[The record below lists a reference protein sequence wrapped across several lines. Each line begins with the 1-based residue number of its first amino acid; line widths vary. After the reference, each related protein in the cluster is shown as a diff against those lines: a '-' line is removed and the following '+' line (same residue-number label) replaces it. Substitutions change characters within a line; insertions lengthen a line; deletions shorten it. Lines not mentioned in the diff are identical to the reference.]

1 MAGLTDLYI
10 SKRKDLMARN
20 TSAPVTRD
28 ADNNIIGCPHCGAR
42 HLRKDGWQ
50 YKATLKKQRW
60 VCTACKRKTLA
71 PVILEE
77 SPFKVGEIEPDMI
90 PINDLIDHRLKLYE
104 QKKTHRESKTL
115 VDIDINVTGPIGIAH
130 FGDPHVDD
138 DGTDLSQIIHYTDLI
153 NGTEGMFA
161 GNLGDIQNNW
171 IGRLAALYGQQSTSA
186 KESWRL
192 TEYFVNKLDWIYLV
206 AGNHDVWSGDGDPL
220 DFIMRDHKGLYEKW
234 GARMNLRFPNGK
246 EIRINA
252 RHTFKGNSMWNTAH
266 GVAKAAQMGWKDHI
280 LTCGHTHVSGYQVLK
295 DPASG
300 LISHALQVASFKIM
314 DSYAD
319 KLGLDDKNIFN
330 CPVTIIDPRYA
341 DDDNRLI
348 TTLFNPIIACEYL
361 KFLRMDYA
369 KTTK

>member
-1 MAGLTDLYI
+1 MGNSNTTIKQTVDEF
-10 SKRKDLMARN
+10 RKD
-20 TSAPVTRD
+20 D
-28 ADNNIIGCPHCGAR
+28 DGNIIGCPHCGAR
-42 HLRKDGWQ
+42 SLRKDGFSY
-50 YKATLKKQRW
+50 YKKTKKQQW
-60 VCTACKRKTLA
+60 CCYACSRKTLN
-71 PVILEE
+71 PIIVEE
-77 SPFKVGEIEPDMI
+77 SPFKVADRDPELMPIEEI
-90 PINDLIDHRLKLYE
+90 INFRTKAYR
-104 QKKTHRESKTL
+104 QKKKSKESRKL
-115 VDIDINVTGPIGIAH
+115 IDININVDGPIGIAH

-138 DGTDLSQIIHYTDLI
+138 DGTDLSQILMYIDLI
-153 NGTEGMFA
+153 NNTEGMFA

-171 IGRLAALYGQQSTSA
+171 IGRLQALYGQQSTSA

-192 TEYFVNKLDWIYLV
+192 TEYFVNKLNWLYLV

-220 DFIMRDHKGLYEKW
+220 EFIMRDHKGLYERF
-234 GARMNLRFPNGK
+234 GARMNLIFPNGK
-246 EIRINA
+246 EITVNA

-295 DPASG
+295 DAASG

-330 CPVTIIDPRYA
+330 CPVTIIDPRYD

-348 TTLFNPIIACEYL
+348 TTIFNPEVACEYL
-361 KFLRMDYA
+361 KFLR
-369 KTTK
+369 KS